1 MPQTANGENTI
12 FILRC
17 VTFVTELSL
26 SADDVHMYVDQ
37 SYPDRSVRA
46 VYGRI
51 VSRLTAPGPSGPLAR
66 GRQRV
71 AETGKRTYCVSY
83 QRIILRAN
91 TERFGFTRKA
101 VGSRVAPPPAR
112 AVTHSTHTA

>member
-37 SYPDRSVRA
+37 SYPDRQSELYVRPYPITSDGPRTVRSTSA
-46 VYGRI
+46 RSPEGRRDRKADLLCI
-51 VSRLTAPGPSGPLAR
+51 VSA
-66 GRQRV
+66 
-71 AETGKRTYCVSY
+71 Y
-83 QRIILRAN
+83 
-91 TERFGFTRKA
+91 
-101 VGSRVAPPPAR
+101 
-112 AVTHSTHTA
+112 HTACKYGTIRLYA